1 MSGKNDKN
9 QNDIKN
15 NTIDDI
21 PPTFYDKI
29 GDNIIMDLTKLS
41 ELVFQRYKILK
52 AIENST
58 QKTKLNEP
66 DVSVSVP
73 YELINFD
80 WNTNLNNDISSH
92 FILALIM
99 CKNETDM
106 KWFIR
111 HETNLYKT
119 RIENKKDPQNPQKK
133 KYKYNMYRILS
144 LLGVKLEEYKSSNN
158 EEINKICFRDKN
170 SKNEKI
176 YFCKFEDALNLVP
189 THDYYLNKGNI
200 YIPES
205 DLQNLFKLIFEQSL
219 EKTINKIKIK
229 SKNIAN
235 DRRIREIINSFE
247 NAKQNML
254 REEAEKLQKEMPNDE
269 KLKTMNDID
278 IVSEKC
284 FPLCMNL
291 IERHI
296 NQYSHLTHFGRLQ
309 YTLFLKGA
317 GLPVDEALKFFQ
329 KKYEKKTPLDKFEKE
344 YAYNIRHSYGL
355 EGKRVSYTPYTCEK
369 IINMNGPMGREC
381 HGCPFKT
388 YSTDNLRKILNTCN
402 LSPVDIEEIIIKK
415 KNNEYQLAC
424 RKYFEG
430 KFPKRTNEGEGIG
443 IHPNR
448 YFSSAMKII
457 KNENN
462 KVKENEN
469 NYMDIDK
476 EDIN

>member
-1 MSGKNDKN
+1 MSGKNE
-9 QNDIKN
+9 N
-15 NTIDDI
+15 NAADDI

-29 GDNIIMDLTKLS
+29 DGNIIIDLTKLI
-41 ELVFQRYKILK
+41 ELVIQRYKILRN
-52 AIENST
+52 IESLAQKKEIYKFNPNSDN
-58 QKTKLNEP
+58 LLDWGNENN
-66 DVSVSVP
+66 
-73 YELINFD
+73 I
-80 WNTNLNNDISSH
+80 NNDISSY

-111 HETNLYKT
+111 QETNLFKA
-119 RIENKKDPQNPQKK
+119 RIDSKK
-133 KYKYNMYRILS
+133 KYNMYKILS
-144 LLGVKLEEYKSSNN
+144 KLGIKLEEYKNSNDVD
-158 EEINKICFRDKN
+158 INKIRFRAIN
-170 SKNEKI
+170 SNKEKEKI

-205 DLQNLFKLIFEQSL
+205 DLQNLFKLVFEQKM
-219 EKTINKIKIK
+219 EKTINKIRVK
-229 SKNIAN
+229 SKNIKE
-235 DRRIREIINSFE
+235 DRRIKEIFLSFE
-247 NAKQNML
+247 REKQNML
-254 REEAEKLQKEMPNDE
+254 KEEAEKLEREMPNDE
-269 KLKTMNDID
+269 KLRTMNDID

-296 NQYSHLTHFGRLQ
+296 NEYSHLTHFGRLQ

-317 GLPVDEALKFFQ
+317 GLSVDEALKFFQ
-329 KKYEKKTPLDKFEKE
+329 KKYEKKTPADKFEKE

-388 YSTDNLRKILNTCN
+388 YSAENLRKILNSCN
-402 LSPVDIEEIIIKK
+402 LSQIDIEEIISKK

-424 RKYFEG
+424 VKYFEG
-430 KFPKRTNEGEGIG
+430 KFPKRTGEGEGIG
-443 IHPNR
+443 IHPNK

-462 KVKENEN
+462 NAKMNEN
-469 NYMDIDK
+469 NHMDIEK